1 MSPSLMTPRR
11 AIVALARVVA
21 TMAASVALLPAALAA
36 QGSSAVQPIDRRL
49 PLNADGLV
57 KIFNY
62 AGAVRLV
69 GWARDTVAV
78 TGTIRA
84 RQQFFMGGSATGIK
98 LGVEGET
105 GIGAELTV
113 SVPTGARVW
122 IRTSTGDVDV
132 RAFTGSLDVGTVQG
146 RVRVQ
151 AQPSELTVES
161 MAGDIDV
168 SSSPRYLRVRSASG
182 TVLWNGSSEDAAITT
197 VGGAITVRAGVVTHA
212 RLESVSGTVQYTG
225 GVVRGGRLELD
236 SHGGDVSAAL
246 SRNAVADLEVDA
258 PESSVLGVRT
268 TRPALDARRAQV
280 IKTLAREGVAGAQ
293 VVLRSFKGRATIT
306 QP

>member
-1 MSPSLMTPRR
+1 MSRSLMTAHR
-11 AIVALARVVA
+11 ALARVVA
-21 TMAASVALLPAALAA
+21 TLAASVALLPAALTA
-36 QGSSAVQPIDRRL
+36 QGSGAARPIDRRL

-69 GWARDTVAV
+69 GWTRDTVAV

-84 RQQFFMGGSATGIK
+84 PQQFFMGGSATGIK
-98 LGVEGET
+98 LGVEGDA
-105 GIGAELTV
+105 GAGAELTV
-113 SVPTGARVW
+113 SVPMGARVW
-122 IRTSTGDVDV
+122 IRTSMGDVDV
-132 RAFTGSLDVGTVQG
+132 RSFAGSLNVGTVQG
-146 RVRVQ
+146 RVHVQ

-168 SSSPRYLRVRSASG
+168 ASSPRYLRVRSASG
-182 TVLWNGSSEDAAITT
+182 AVLWNGSSEDAAITT
-197 VGGAITVRAGVVTHA
+197 VGGAITVKAGVVTHA
-212 RLESVSGTVQYTG
+212 RLESVSGTVQYSG

-258 PESSVLGVRT
+258 PESSVLGART
-268 TRPALDARRAQV
+268 TRPAGDARRAQV
-280 IKTLAREGVAGAQ
+280 IKTLAREGVASAQ

>member
-1 MSPSLMTPRR
+1 MRVALANIALVSS
-11 AIVALARVVA
+11 ALARVALVPA
-21 TMAASVALLPAALAA
+21 MLGAQASGAP
-36 QGSSAVQPIDRRL
+36 QPIDRRL

-62 AGAVRLV
+62 AGAVHLV

-78 TGTIRA
+78 TGTMRA
-84 RQQFFMGGSATGIK
+84 PQQFFIGGNATGIK
-98 LGVEGET
+98 LGIEGESGT
-105 GIGAELTV
+105 VADLTV

-122 IRTSTGDVDV
+122 IRTSAGDVDV

-151 AQPSELTVES
+151 AQPGELTVES

-168 SSSPRYLRVRSASG
+168 AASPRYLRVRSASG
-182 TVLWNGSSEDAAITT
+182 AVTWNGSSEDAAITT
-197 VGGAITVRAGVVTHA
+197 VGGAIIVKAGVVTHA
-212 RLESVSGTVQYTG
+212 RFESVAGTVQYTG

-246 SRNAVADLEVDA
+246 SRNAVADIEVDA
-258 PESSVLGVRT
+258 PESNVLGVRT
-268 TRPALDARRAQV
+268 TRSAGDARRSAV
-280 IKTLAREGVAGAQ
+280 VKTLAREGVAGAQ
-293 VVLRSFKGRATIT
+293 VVLRSFKGRATLT
-306 QP
+306 QH